1 MYVSNAYY
9 NVNLGIDIVCQVLSV
24 FKIVILLLIVVA
36 GAFVT
41 IILFYFAFCLN
52 TFLIRMGRTQWE
64 NWCP

>member
-9 NVNLGIDIVCQVLSV
+9 NVNLGINIVCQVLSV

-41 IILFYFAFCLN
+41 IILFYFAFYLN
-52 TFLIRMGRTQWE
+52 TFLIRMGRTQWK